1 MSSFCNTL
9 LVCGLMYIYLSIHTI
24 QDYIIHH
31 TALRIC
37 IWYIC
42 ADICIAVCLLYLDFR
57 NEELYCVLYLC
68 SICIV
73 CCMVFYGTL
82 YCICIILVL
91 YLCLYFYPTWALGY
105 LYHICIVVVA
115 VFLSRPGHWAPPQ
128 VILFVMCA
136 VFVQNDV

>member
-1 MSSFCNTL
+1 MNTILSSFCNTL

-91 YLCLYFYPTWALGY
+91 YLCLYFYLTWALGATSGYTICMLCVLY
-105 LYHICIVVVA
+105 LCRMLCCICVEC
-115 VFLSRPGHWAPPQ
+115 
-128 VILFVMCA
+128 FV
-136 VFVQNDV
+136 VFV